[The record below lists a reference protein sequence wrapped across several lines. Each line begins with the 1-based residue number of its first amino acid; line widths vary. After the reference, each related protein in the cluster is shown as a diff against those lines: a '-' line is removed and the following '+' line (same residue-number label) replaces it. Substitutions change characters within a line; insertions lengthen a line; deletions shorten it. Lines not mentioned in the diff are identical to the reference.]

1 MLAIVPPAGSC
12 HISHR
17 QNSQISFPPLIYASY
32 CKPQSALSVDISF
45 FPAVYYTSVCANFLG
60 KGGHG
65 MSVKAQVLSALDA
78 ARGRYISGQE
88 LADQLGVSRAAIWK
102 AVTALRADGT
112 PIEAITNRGYAL
124 PHGADLLNADAI
136 TALLAPAVAQAVQIT
151 VVDRLPGTNAALRT
165 QATNGAPEGL
175 VLIAQAQSAGRGRR
189 GHSFFSPPG
198 GLYLSILLRPAFSTR
213 QSPQITALAAVAA
226 ARAAEQLCG
235 TPIQIKWVNDLWKNG
250 KKVCGILTEAA
261 VDLESGML
269 DYAVLGL
276 GFNLV
281 QPSGGWPKELAAVAG
296 SLFDSAPA
304 PGARAALAAAFLNE
318 FWTLYHTGLRGSWLD
333 DYRRRQALTGRHV
346 TLIPNGSE
354 PRGATVLGIDDD
366 CRLLVRCDGDL
377 APTAFGSDE
386 IRVIPELGA
395 LA

>member
-32 CKPQSALSVDISF
+32 CKPQPALSVDISF

-60 KGGHG
+60 KGGYG

-198 GLYLSILLRPAFSTR
+198 GLYLSILLRPAFR
-213 QSPQITALAAVAA
+213 SPHWPQLPLPVQRSSCA
-226 ARAAEQLCG
+226 AR
-235 TPIQIKWVNDLWKNG
+235 PSRSNG
-250 KKVCGILTEAA
+250 
-261 VDLESGML
+261 
-269 DYAVLGL
+269 
-276 GFNLV
+276 
-281 QPSGGWPKELAAVAG
+281 
-296 SLFDSAPA
+296 
-304 PGARAALAAAFLNE
+304 
-318 FWTLYHTGLRGSWLD
+318 
-333 DYRRRQALTGRHV
+333 
-346 TLIPNGSE
+346 
-354 PRGATVLGIDDD
+354 
-366 CRLLVRCDGDL
+366 
-377 APTAFGSDE
+377 
-386 IRVIPELGA
+386 
-395 LA
+395 

>member
-1 MLAIVPPAGSC
+1 
-12 HISHR
+12 
-17 QNSQISFPPLIYASY
+17 
-32 CKPQSALSVDISF
+32 
-45 FPAVYYTSVCANFLG
+45 
-60 KGGHG
+60 

-136 TALLAPAVAQAVQIT
+136 TALLAPAVAQAVRIT

-165 QATNGAPEGL
+165 QAANGAPEGL

-318 FWTLYHTGLRGSWLD
+318 FWALYLTGLRCSWLD
-333 DYRRRQALTGRHV
+333 DYRRRQALTGQHV
-346 TLIPNGSE
+346 TLIPNGRE

-386 IRVIPELGA
+386 IRVIPELGT